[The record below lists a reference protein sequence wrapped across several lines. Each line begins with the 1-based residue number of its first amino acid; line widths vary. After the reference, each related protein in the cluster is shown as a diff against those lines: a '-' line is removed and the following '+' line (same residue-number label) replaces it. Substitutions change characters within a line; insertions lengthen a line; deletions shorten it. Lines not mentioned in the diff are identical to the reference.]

1 MKTIKGHC
9 TTNLDDYKMTVKEF
23 YRVKNFKLKDIEYYA
38 VDCRNIFHTLIT
50 FLHNKCGVTED
61 NIEEFIGDVPED
73 AQKVFEGI

>member
-1 MKTIKGHC
+1 MK
-9 TTNLDDYKMTVKEF
+9 NY
-23 YRVKNFKLKDIEYYA
+23 KLKDIEYYV
-38 VDCRNIFHTLIT
+38 VDCRNIFHALIT